1 MSLLNWALFWP
12 ISQRGSQA
20 QELALQEVIGEG
32 FELAAND
39 GTVFDSNLTDTEE
52 LWETVRDRW
61 KIILITQLSQ
71 RHPAE
76 ISAN

>member
-1 MSLLNWALFWP
+1 MSLVDWALFWP
-12 ISQRGSQA
+12 ISQA
-20 QELALQEVIGEG
+20 QELAQQEVIEEG